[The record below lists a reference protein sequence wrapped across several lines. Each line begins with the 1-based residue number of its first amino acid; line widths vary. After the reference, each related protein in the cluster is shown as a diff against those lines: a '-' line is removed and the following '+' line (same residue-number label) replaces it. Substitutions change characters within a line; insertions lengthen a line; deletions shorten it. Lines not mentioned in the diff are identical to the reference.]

1 MRNNL
6 IARWIVDLTSL
17 LAHQSLLKLPRSL
30 LGSKDIHL
38 IHPIIRK
45 HFTKIYYH
53 LSKYRRSRNSFSPQG
68 QYQQQGSPATYMRP
82 GGHYSQSYVSQ
93 DSLSTERSSASF
105 EINSSRRPVLQS
117 PARPSSSFSMSTN
130 YQTFNPPSPVYHYVD
145 HTTNVPGNIYYD
157 QSPENRWSTQ

>member
-1 MRNNL
+1 MQRL

-17 LAHQSLLKLPRSL
+17 LAQQCLLKLRPSL

-45 HFTKIYYH
+45 QFTKIYYH
-53 LSKYRRSRNSFSPQG
+53 QSKYRRSRNSFSSQR
-68 QYQQQGSPATYMRP
+68 QQGSSATYLRP

-105 EINSSRRPVLQS
+105 EMNSPRRPVSQS
-117 PARPSSSFSMSTN
+117 SARPSSNFSMSSN
-130 YQTFNPPSPVYHYVD
+130 YQRLNTSSSPVYQYVD
-145 HTTNVPGNIYYD
+145 HTAIVPGYYD